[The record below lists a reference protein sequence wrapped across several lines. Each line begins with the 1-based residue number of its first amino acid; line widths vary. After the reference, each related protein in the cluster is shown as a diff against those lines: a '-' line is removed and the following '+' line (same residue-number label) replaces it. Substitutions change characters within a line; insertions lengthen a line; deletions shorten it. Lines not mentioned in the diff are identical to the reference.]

1 MDSRAVVPQRAGL
14 GVIAPI
20 LTAMI
25 IIFATLT
32 LLAGLPPADRM
43 VSFWLGIVVLIAV
56 TTGIGLVGWH
66 LLLRPLPANI
76 ATPAPIQIGAG
87 TRNIIALFL
96 TLGTLSIGIAGV
108 WDEIWHSKYGI
119 PFGEDFFWRPHL
131 MLYFSFL
138 TLIVLGGWSWFT
150 LQMRGKGTLQQR
162 FRANPMLGVSFLAG
176 AFTIYAVGADP
187 IWHKLYGSDIAPWSV
202 PHLLILT
209 MILVMG
215 MLAIAYHNSLMP
227 AREWKVGISFA
238 WRDVLI
244 AFVLVGALI
253 DYMLIFTIQWYAA
266 NPAAANRQYTQI
278 MGYPDWLLAVFITFL
293 AALFGSLALESTR
306 RIGSATLVGV
316 LSFGVRF
323 LLDRG
328 FAGVR
333 EGTTPLLLI
342 VPLMLTLDI
351 VYAVYIQRTKKAPP
365 IWLAGGVIGVVFG
378 IVGYPLVSAVF
389 PFIPVTLMNIPGRII
404 ASAITAAGSM
414 WLVRTLMGM
423 SSSSFV
429 QTETSADDVAK
440 GASMTSALVYVVFGL
455 FLVFF
460 ITTATPPV

>member
-1 MDSRAVVPQRAGL
+1 MESRAIAPQRL

-20 LTAMI
+20 ITAMI
-25 IIFATLT
+25 VIFATLT
-32 LLAGLPPADRM
+32 LLAGLPPADKLA
-43 VSFWLGIVVLIAV
+43 SFWFGIAVLIVV
-56 TTGIGLVGWH
+56 TSCIGLASWH
-66 LLLRPLPANI
+66 LLLRPLPATRT
-76 ATPAPIQIGAG
+76 ATKTVVIGAR

-96 TLGTLSIGIAGV
+96 TLSTLSIGVAGV

-138 TLIVLGGWSWFT
+138 TLIVLGGWSWWMIM
-150 LQMRGKGTLQQR
+150 MRGQGTLQQR
-162 FRANPMLGVSFLAG
+162 FHANPLLGVSFFAG

-187 IWHKLYGSDIAPWSV
+187 IWHRLYGSDIAPWSV

-209 MILVMG
+209 MILVMS

-227 AREWKVGISFA
+227 TREWRLGLSFA

-266 NPAAANRQYTQI
+266 SPATANRQFTQV

-293 AALFGSLALESTR
+293 AALFGTLALEGTR
-306 RIGSATLVGV
+306 RIGTATLVGV
-316 LSFGVRF
+316 LSFGVRY
-323 LLDRG
+323 LLDHG

-333 EGTTPLLLI
+333 DGTTPLLLI

-351 VYAVYIQRTKKAPP
+351 CYAVFIQRTHKVPVLWVAA
-365 IWLAGGVIGVVFG
+365 LMVAVVFG
-378 IVGYPLVSAVF
+378 VLGYPLVAALF
-389 PFIPVTLMNIPGRII
+389 PFLPVTLMNIPARII
-404 ASAITAAGSM
+404 ASAITAAGAI
-414 WLVRTLMGM
+414 WLVRSLLGM
-423 SSSSFV
+423 STASSVETAS
-429 QTETSADDVAK
+429 TEVTGTAK
-440 GASMTSALVYVVFGL
+440 WSNALVYVAFGVL
-455 FLVFF
+455 LVFF
-460 ITTATPPV
+460 IVTATPPA